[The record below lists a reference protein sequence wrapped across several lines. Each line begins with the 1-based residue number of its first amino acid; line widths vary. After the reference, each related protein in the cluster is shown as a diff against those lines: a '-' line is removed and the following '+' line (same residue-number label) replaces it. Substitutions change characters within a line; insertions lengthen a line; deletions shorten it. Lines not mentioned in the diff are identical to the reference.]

1 MADTSDNRK
10 EMYGFKNTF
19 SDICYWKKSEQYV
32 YVKNCSVLA
41 ISLEKLLLSIA
52 RKRSLLWAAFLI
64 TVRKLLAC
72 V

>member
-1 MADTSDNRK
+1 MTDMSDNHK
-10 EMYGFKNTF
+10 ETLLLKTCSLIFVIGT
-19 SDICYWKKSEQYV
+19 EQCIYV